1 MKTIKILLLDNDE
14 SQIKLNREFLRG
26 GIEKVNITVSKN
38 IKSALDILNKKEFDV
53 VIIKHSPPVLN
64 SLLVLEKLREKEKC
78 SVPIVLMKRI
88 DKNVIENLI
97 RIKCR
102 NYLVTSRHYYQH
114 LPRLVL
120 DCIEKSRL
128 IQSREIL
135 EKEHKN
141 QIQKLETCKNYFEG
155 WVNATNFIIYTIDKE
170 LKITGI
176 NKAFRNFIK
185 FNNLSNKTD
194 FLNGIH
200 LLNLLKL
207 DDEHLKNCLNQLL
220 NDKKMMCYYEFT
232 YNHNEEKKFYDML
245 INPIKNDKREIT
257 GLVFLTKDI
266 TANKLLENKLKESE
280 LNYRTLIQNIDEV
293 IFRSDE
299 SGNIIWFNS
308 AAEKVF
314 GASIKKLS
322 LSPTKLSGLVYPDD
336 YEMVKSALEKYY
348 MEAKSSKTELEFRI
362 IPERKKILW
371 FHLILYPLLDD
382 NNKFTG
388 LEGVGQDITEKK
400 EAETKEQELE
410 LELQNKSKLASIGEL
425 AAGIAHEINNPL
437 GALTGGI
444 EVLKEKLS
452 NNFYLSEN
460 LNKLG
465 KLTER
470 IGRIVDGL
478 LYLSRQNPLK
488 KKPANINI
496 IIEEALE
503 TFRDSIR
510 NNSISQKK
518 SVRIT
523 KSLIQ
528 TLPEVAVEEDQI
540 AQVFLNLL
548 KNAYD
553 AISDKGTIFITSSLS
568 KDGQYVLIKF
578 KDTGVG
584 IPKKNLDKIF
594 LPFFTT
600 KDVDKGTG
608 LGLSICD
615 GIIRA
620 HGGDIEVESKVG
632 IGSTFTVKLS
642 VNS

>member
-1 MKTIKILLLDNDE
+1 MKTIKILLIDNDE
-14 SQIKLNREFLRG
+14 SQVKLNREFLLKG
-26 GIEKVNITVSKN
+26 LEKVRITVSKN
-38 IKSALDILNKKEFDV
+38 IESALDILAKKEFDV

-64 SLLVLEKLREKEKC
+64 SLLILKKLREKEKC
-78 SVPIVLMKRI
+78 SVPIVLMKKS
-88 DKNVIENLI
+88 DKNVIKNLI
-97 RIKCR
+97 QINCK
-102 NYLVTSRHYYQH
+102 NYLSTSRYYYQH

-128 IQSREIL
+128 IRSKEIL

-141 QIQKLETCKNYFEG
+141 QIQKLETCKNYFEDL
-155 WVNATNFIIYTIDKE
+155 VNATNFIIYTVDKE
-170 LKITGI
+170 LKITGS

-185 FNNLSNKTD
+185 CNNLTNKAD
-194 FLNGIH
+194 SLNGIH
-200 LLNLLKL
+200 LLSLLKL
-207 DDEHLKNCLNQLL
+207 DDEYLKNCLNQLL
-220 NDKKMMCYYEFT
+220 NDKKTMCYYEFT
-232 YNHNEEKKFYDML
+232 YNHNEGKKFYDML

-266 TANKLLENKLKESE
+266 TANKFLEIKLKESE
-280 LNYRTLIQNIDEV
+280 LNYRTLIQNIDEI

-299 SGNIIWFNS
+299 SGNIIWFNN

-322 LSPTKLSGLVYPDD
+322 LSPSKLSGLVYSDD

-348 MEAKSSKTELEFRI
+348 KGAKSSKTELEFRI
-362 IPERKKILW
+362 IPDKKRILW
-371 FHLILYPLLDD
+371 FDLTLYPLLDE

-388 LEGVGQDITEKK
+388 LEGVGQDVTEKK

-452 NNFYLSEN
+452 NNFYFSEN

-478 LYLSRQNPLK
+478 LYLSRQKPLK
-488 KKPANINI
+488 KLPANINT
-496 IIEEALE
+496 IIEEVLE
-503 TFRDSIR
+503 TFKDSIR
-510 NNSISQKK
+510 SNSVLQKK
-518 SVRIT
+518 GVRIT
-523 KSLIQ
+523 KNLIP
-528 TLPEVAVEEDQI
+528 TLPKVDVEEDQI

-553 AISDKGTIFITSSLS
+553 AISDKGTIYITSSFS
-568 KDGQYVLIKF
+568 KDGQTVLIKF

-632 IGSTFTVKLS
+632 IGSTFTVKLL